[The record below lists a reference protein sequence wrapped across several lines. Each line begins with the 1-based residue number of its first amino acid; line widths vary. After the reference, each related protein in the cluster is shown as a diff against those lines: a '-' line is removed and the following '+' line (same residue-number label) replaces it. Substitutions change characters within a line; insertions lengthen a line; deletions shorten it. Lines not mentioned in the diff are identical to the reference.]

1 MKSYLSAALVAFFLS
16 LAFCFALIP
25 VLRKLKAG
33 QNILSYVKEHKGK
46 SGTPTMGGL
55 AFVLSAMLAEGIF
68 LRGADRTAIV
78 ALTVGFAYLLVGF
91 LDDFL
96 KKRRRENLGL
106 RAWQKALFQTFA
118 AIFAGLYCMRAGLT
132 VLHVPFWNKS
142 FDIGWWMFPLAVF
155 VFLSAVNCVN
165 LTDGL
170 DGLAAGT
177 CVPFFLSMG
186 IIVLLWGGSSSLA
199 MLAFCLCGA
208 LAAYLLFNAS
218 PASVFMGDTGSL
230 SLGGFAACI
239 GVLTGNAL
247 YIAVVGAMFVLSGA
261 TVIIQVL
268 YFKATGGKRVF
279 LMAPVHHHFQEKGFS
294 ECKISYAYAAVTA
307 VLGALCVLSLL

>member
-1 MKSYLSAALVAFFLS
+1 
-16 LAFCFALIP
+16 
-25 VLRKLKAG
+25 
-33 QNILSYVKEHKGK
+33 
-46 SGTPTMGGL
+46 MGGL

-218 PASVFMGDTGSL
+218 PASVFMGTPVRCL
-230 SLGGFAACI
+230 SAALRPVSAYSRATPCI
-239 GVLTGNAL
+239 SPS
-247 YIAVVGAMFVLSGA
+247 SGRCSC
-261 TVIIQVL
+261 
-268 YFKATGGKRVF
+268 FR
-279 LMAPVHHHFQEKGFS
+279 APPSSFR
-294 ECKISYAYAAVTA
+294 CCISRRRAES
-307 VLGALCVLSLL
+307 GCF